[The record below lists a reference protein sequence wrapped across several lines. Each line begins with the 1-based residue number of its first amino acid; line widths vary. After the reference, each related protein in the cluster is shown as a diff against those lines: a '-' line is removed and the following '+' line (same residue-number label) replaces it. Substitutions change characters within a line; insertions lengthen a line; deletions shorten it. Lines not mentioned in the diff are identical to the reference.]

1 MFSPLFQSLLKEDPL
16 SRIQREI
23 IEVTEREREFKEG
36 HFRINRLMSESTID
50 VNKQNGHVNGNGD
63 EDHHHPQKT
72 LNRAVSTSHL
82 LGPISPSPPAAP
94 ALFNSNGYTRRF
106 TPQTGTK
113 GIMQR
118 FIANKGKLP
127 VTSPVGGGPLVPHAP
142 LTPVA
147 SSPAAPLPQPLAFPV
162 SPVVAPA
169 VVSPPII
176 SRSAEGK
183 PIRKGYVPVEEKIQK
198 ELREM
203 KDREHELKRMRKKQ
217 KPFDID
223 LSDNETSSESED
235 EEIPMPGKL
244 KATKSIGELYEALNE
259 ELRSPSPRNS
269 SGHESI
275 GSLKPAKSLAELCE
289 LSPGQE
295 FLAPSSTRL
304 IAQWESIIQ
313 QKQEAGAA

>member
-1 MFSPLFQSLLKEDPL
+1 MLKEDPL

-36 HFRINRLMSESTID
+36 HFRINRLLSESTID
-50 VNKQNGHVNGNGD
+50 INQQNGHVNG
-63 EDHHHPQKT
+63 DHIPQKT

-82 LGPISPSPPAAP
+82 LGPIAPSLPPAQTT
-94 ALFNSNGYTRRF
+94 LNTNGYTRRF
-106 TPQTGTK
+106 TPQNGTK

-118 FIANKGKLP
+118 FIANKGKMPTTP
-127 VTSPVGGGPLVPHAP
+127 VTATLTTALPPLV
-142 LTPVA
+142 
-147 SSPAAPLPQPLAFPV
+147 FPT
-162 SPVVAPA
+162 SPVVAP
-169 VVSPPII
+169 VITSPPVIT
-176 SRSAEGK
+176 RTPEGK
-183 PIRKGYVPVEEKIQK
+183 PVRKGFVPVEEKIQK

-203 KDREHELKRMRKKQ
+203 KDREHELKKMRKKS
-217 KPFDID
+217 KPFDLE

-244 KATKSIGELYEALNE
+244 KQTKSIGELYEALNE

-269 SGHESI
+269 SGQDSI
-275 GSLKPAKSLAELCE
+275 GSLKPAKSLAQLCE

>member
-1 MFSPLFQSLLKEDPL
+1 M
-16 SRIQREI
+16 
-23 IEVTEREREFKEG
+23 
-36 HFRINRLMSESTID
+36 NRLMSESTID
-50 VNKQNGHVNGNGD
+50 VNHQNGHMNGD
-63 EDHHHPQKT
+63 ADHKPQKT

-82 LGPISPSPPAAP
+82 LGPIAPSPPIAP
-94 ALFNSNGYTRRF
+94 TLLNTNGYTRRF

-127 VTSPVGGGPLVPHAP
+127 ASPGGPVPQTPTTP
-142 LTPVA
+142 LTMATPLVFPTTPVI
-147 SSPAAPLPQPLAFPV
+147 
-162 SPVVAPA
+162 SPVVAPP
-169 VVSPPII
+169 VITRTP
-176 SRSAEGK
+176 EGK
-183 PIRKGYVPVEEKIQK
+183 PVRKGYVPVEEKIQK
-198 ELREM
+198 ELQEM
-203 KDREHELKRMRKKQ
+203 KDREHELKKMRKKQ
-217 KPFDID
+217 KPFDLE

-289 LSPGQE
+289 LAPGEE

-304 IAQWESIIQ
+304 IAKWESLIQ

>member
-1 MFSPLFQSLLKEDPL
+1 MSESLLKEDPL

-36 HFRINRLMSESTID
+36 HFRVNRMLSESTIEM
-50 VNKQNGHVNGNGD
+50 NHQNGHMNGD
-63 EDHHHPQKT
+63 AEKPPRT
-72 LNRAVSTSHL
+72 LNRAVSTSQL
-82 LGPISPSPPAAP
+82 LGPIAPSPPTPP
-94 ALFNSNGYTRRF
+94 ALLNTNGYTRRF
-106 TPQTGTK
+106 TPQNGTK

-127 VTSPVGGGPLVPHAP
+127 TTSPMTPTSPVAFAPPLIF
-142 LTPVA
+142 TP
-147 SSPAAPLPQPLAFPV
+147 
-162 SPVVAPA
+162 SPVVTPI
-169 VVSPPII
+169 SPTTPII
-176 SRSAEGK
+176 TRTSEGK
-183 PIRKGYVPVEEKIQK
+183 PVRKGYVPVEEKIQK
-198 ELREM
+198 ELQDM

-217 KPFDID
+217 RPFDLE

-244 KATKSIGELYEALNE
+244 KATKSIGELYEALND

-313 QKQEAGAA
+313 QKHETGAA

>member
-1 MFSPLFQSLLKEDPL
+1 MWRADSLLKEDPL

-36 HFRINRLMSESTID
+36 HFRMSRLMSESTID
-50 VNKQNGHVNGNGD
+50 VNHQNGHVNGD
-63 EDHHHPQKT
+63 AEPKPQKT
-72 LNRAVSTSHL
+72 LNRAVSTSQL
-82 LGPISPSPPAAP
+82 LGPIAPSPPTP
-94 ALFNSNGYTRRF
+94 PTLLNTNGYTRRF
-106 TPQTGTK
+106 APQTGTK

-127 VTSPVGGGPLVPHAP
+127 ASPGGAITPTAVAPPLV
-142 LTPVA
+142 
-147 SSPAAPLPQPLAFPV
+147 FPT
-162 SPVVAPA
+162 
-169 VVSPPII
+169 PPII
-176 SRSAEGK
+176 APVLSPPVIERTPEGK
-183 PIRKGYVPVEEKIQK
+183 PMRKGYVPVEEKIQK
-198 ELREM
+198 ELQEM
-203 KDREHELKRMRKKQ
+203 KDREQELKRMRKKQ
-217 KPFDID
+217 KPFDLELTD
-223 LSDNETSSESED
+223 EETNSESED
-235 EEIPMPGKL
+235 EEIPPPGKL
-244 KATKSIGELYEALNE
+244 KPTKSIGELYEALNE

-289 LSPGQE
+289 LAPGEQ

>member
-1 MFSPLFQSLLKEDPL
+1 MGESLLKEDPL

-36 HFRINRLMSESTID
+36 HFRINRLHSESTIE
-50 VNKQNGHVNGNGD
+50 VNKQNGHTNGD
-63 EDHHHPQKT
+63 AHDKPPRA

-82 LGPISPSPPAAP
+82 MGPITPSPPLAP
-94 ALFNSNGYTRRF
+94 ALLSNGYTRRF

-113 GIMQR
+113 GLMQR

-127 VTSPVGGGPLVPHAP
+127 APSSNTPPSPVALAP
-142 LTPVA
+142 P
-147 SSPAAPLPQPLAFPV
+147 PLAFTP
-162 SPVVAPA
+162 SPVIAP
-169 VVSPPII
+169 VVSPPVITPVI
-176 SRSAEGK
+176 TRTPEGK
-183 PIRKGYVPVEEKIQK
+183 PVRKGYVPVEEKIQK

-269 SGHESI
+269 SGHESL

-289 LSPGQE
+289 LTPGQE

>member
-1 MFSPLFQSLLKEDPL
+1 MLKEDSL

-23 IEVTEREREFKEG
+23 YEVTEREREFKEG
-36 HFRINRLMSESTID
+36 HFRINRLLSESTID
-50 VNKQNGHVNGNGD
+50 VNKQNGHVNGD
-63 EDHHHPQKT
+63 AEPQKT

-82 LGPISPSPPAAP
+82 MGPVSPSAP
-94 ALFNSNGYTRRF
+94 VTPTTLNTNGYTRRF
-106 TPQTGTK
+106 TPQNGTK

-127 VTSPVGGGPLVPHAP
+127 VSSPVSASTPTAIAP
-142 LTPVA
+142 QLIFP
-147 SSPAAPLPQPLAFPV
+147 PAAVTPAA
-162 SPVVAPA
+162 APN
-169 VVSPPII
+169 VITRTS
-176 SRSAEGK
+176 EGK
-183 PIRKGYVPVEEKIQK
+183 PVRKGFVPVEEKIQK

-203 KDREHELKRMRKKQ
+203 KDREHELKKMRKKQ
-217 KPFDID
+217 KPFDIE
-223 LSDNETSSESED
+223 LSDTETTSESD
-235 EEIPMPGKL
+235 EEDIPLPGKL

-269 SGHESI
+269 SGQESLS
-275 GSLKPAKSLAELCE
+275 SLKPAKSLAELCE
-289 LSPGQE
+289 LAPGQE

>member
-1 MFSPLFQSLLKEDPL
+1 MGDSLLKEDPL

-36 HFRINRLMSESTID
+36 HFRMNRLLSESTID
-50 VNKQNGHVNGNGD
+50 VNQQNGHVNG
-63 EDHHHPQKT
+63 DHKPAKP

-82 LGPISPSPPAAP
+82 LGPIAPSPPP
-94 ALFNSNGYTRRF
+94 TQTLLNTNGYTRRF

-118 FIANKGKLP
+118 FIASKGKLP
-127 VTSPVGGGPLVPHAP
+127 PTTPVPSTPTAAIAPPLVFPTSPVALAP
-142 LTPVA
+142 VIT
-147 SSPAAPLPQPLAFPV
+147 
-162 SPVVAPA
+162 
-169 VVSPPII
+169 SPPVI
-176 SRSAEGK
+176 SRTAEGK
-183 PIRKGYVPVEEKIQK
+183 PVRKGYVPVEEKIQK
-198 ELREM
+198 ELQEM
-203 KDREHELKRMRKKQ
+203 KDREHELKKMRKKS
-217 KPFDID
+217 KPFDLE
-223 LSDNETSSESED
+223 LSDNETTSESED

-269 SGHESI
+269 SGQDSL